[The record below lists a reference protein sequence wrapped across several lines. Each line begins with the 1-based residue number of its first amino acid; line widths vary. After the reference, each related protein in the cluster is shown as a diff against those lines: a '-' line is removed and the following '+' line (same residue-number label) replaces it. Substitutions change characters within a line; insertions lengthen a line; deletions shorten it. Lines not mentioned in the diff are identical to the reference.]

1 MFRRFLILFA
11 CLAAG
16 VLLAQNAPPANP
28 PQNNGDVNETTP
40 VPGPGKQTSK
50 TPPPNGNESSSKEVQ
65 VNLQPPS
72 NDVREHPEDDPT
84 NYTREMH
91 PWNPMR
97 AMKAVE
103 VGDFYFK
110 QGNLLGAI
118 SRYREALYFKDDDAE
133 AALKLGRALEKN
145 KEPYEAR
152 QAYALYLKVLPQGKD
167 AEEAKKALA
176 RIPADVKP
184 AENEP
189 AVEKFE
195 PERP

>member
-1 MFRRFLILFA
+1 MLKRLLILCVCF
-11 CLAAG
+11 AAG
-16 VLLAQNAPPANP
+16 ALFAQNAPPANP
-28 PQNNGDVNETTP
+28 PQNNGDVTETTP
-40 VPGPGKQTSK
+40 TPGPGKQTSK
-50 TPPPNGNESSSKEVQ
+50 APPLNSNESSSKEVQ

-84 NYTREMH
+84 NEVRELH

-103 VGDFYFK
+103 VGDFYFH

-118 SRYREALYFKDDDAE
+118 SRYREALYYKNDYAE

-145 KEPYEAR
+145 KELYEAR
-152 QAYALYLKVLPQGKD
+152 EAYQVYLKVLPQGKD
-167 AEEAKKALA
+167 ADEVKKALA

-184 AENEP
+184 TENEP